1 MPQFYFEELIL
12 NYYITENLF
21 VENKFKSKI
30 QKQKFL
36 YSREMLYDKIFLIL
50 RDTLYQMVLG
60 ELRHCKDK
68 TYNHDFEVKNFESYL
83 GISRSS
89 VYKDAFKFSPES
101 LKTIEKIFSEMSW
114 KEGYGGESWAKITR
128 VLRESFL
135 EKVNKQVWIEKVLYL
150 QHNGGIAFNKG
161 DAITCYYSKKL
172 TISLLDLGRNGN
184 FLKDFKEK
192 VLIVKKEYEEVYG
205 KFLKIRLCK
214 FLKGLIEKLPREC
227 FAYNDAIMLY
237 VPHKYGDKKI
247 ELVITELE
255 EEFDKDDKSEKT
267 IEIEVKK
274 VEILGG

>member
-21 VENKFKSKI
+21 IENKFKSRI

-36 YSREMLYDKIFLIL
+36 CLREMLYDKIFLIL

-68 TYNHDFEVKNFESYL
+68 TYNHNFEVKNFESYL

-89 VYKDAFKFSPES
+89 VYNDAFKFSPES
-101 LKTIEKIFSEMSW
+101 LKIIEKIFSEMSW

-128 VLRESFL
+128 VLREPFL

-161 DAITCYYSKKL
+161 DAITCYYSKQL
-172 TISLLDLGRNGN
+172 TIALLDLGRNGN

-255 EEFDKDDKSEKT
+255 AEFDKDDKSEKT